1 MADARFEDGDE
12 RPLNLLARD
21 GDDLAVISALLQDAV
36 LPGADLKWDR
46 KARRFVALVNRFRW
60 EDRAA
65 AEAARRPVERVRSL
79 LVIEDVTVVRSQGL
93 ARGEKADVL
102 ALLALVWRPGADGTG
117 RLTLQL
123 SGGGAVAVEVEA
135 LEVALRDV
143 TRPYPAP
150 SGRAPRHPI

>member
-1 MADARFEDGDE
+1 MTDARFEDGDD

-21 GDDLAVISALLQDAV
+21 PEDLQVISALLQDAV

-79 LVIEDVTVVRSQGL
+79 LVIGDVMAVRSQGV
-93 ARGEKADVL
+93 ARGDKADVL
-102 ALLALVWRPGADGTG
+102 ALLALVWQPGVEGTG

-123 SGGGAVAVEVEA
+123 SGGGAVAIEVEA
-135 LEVALRDV
+135 MDIALRDV